1 MVNQDDPDVL
11 EIWNLVFMQYVREKS
26 RDGSTTTLEQLRE
39 KHIDTGMGLERL
51 ASILQNQTS
60 NYKIDHFQNIM
71 NEIYTLRQQQ
81 NNITYN
87 TTTDNTT
94 NNTTNNTTTTTTS
107 TTTTST
113 TTTTTINNKNED
125 PILPYQD
132 GVGDI
137 EDPNGIDAAYRVV
150 ADHART
156 LVFAIGDQVQPSN
169 IGRGYVLR
177 RILRR
182 GVLYGERTLKLNT
195 SFFSQLVPIIVDTYH
210 NAYPN
215 LKINQ
220 QHIIETI
227 EKEEGTVFQN

>member
-71 NEIYTLRQQQ
+71 NKIYTLRQQQ

-94 NNTTNNTTTTTTS
+94 NN
-107 TTTTST
+107 
-113 TTTTTINNKNED
+113 TTINNKNED

-227 EKEEGTVFQN
+227 EKEEGKVFQKLIINNWL